1 MRVIKLRDGS
11 AIFLEED
18 IDISRLLGSNKRF
31 IKIGNMII
39 NRADI
44 TAVVSKEQYDSMVR
58 QASGLVLTSQGWL
71 GRKEYER
78 NSFLKIC
85 IPEELLVT
93 KDYLKLKE
101 TKLKET
107 KLKETKLKETKLKET
122 KLKEL
127 KNE

>member
-18 IDISRLLGSNKRF
+18 VDISRLLGSNKRF
-31 IKIGNMII
+31 VRIGNMII

-44 TAVVSKEQYDSMVR
+44 TAVVDKEQYDAMVR

-78 NSFLKIC
+78 NSFLNIQ
-85 IPEELLVT
+85 IPEELLIT
-93 KDYLKLKE
+93 KKYLELKE
-101 TKLKET
+101 KRLE
-107 KLKETKLKETKLKET
+107 ET

-127 KNE
+127 KLKEVKNE